1 VRKLADL
8 QAHDCVVSRLGPAG
22 SPWRLQGPR
31 GIEEVAVAGP
41 ISADDFAAIRRLC
54 LAGLGVALHVPV
66 RVSLLREHLLREM
79 AAQ

>member
-1 VRKLADL
+1 VA
-8 QAHDCVVSRLGPAG
+8 AA
-22 SPWRLQGPR
+22 GPR
-31 GIEEVAVAGP
+31 GIEGVAVAGP

-66 RVSLLREHLLREM
+66 RVSLLREM